1 MEWVFWV
8 ASFVNLFGNAC
19 TIAFWLLNR
28 HAERNYEDPK
38 DLATQENLRKNKF
51 ELRKLRSLPWM
62 FWSIMAFALF
72 EAATSVTFSQNATE
86 LAEMRF
92 QVDPIAAGW
101 YAAVSQNG
109 GNLEI
114 PAIDLAT

>member
-1 MEWVFWV
+1 M
-8 ASFVNLFGNAC
+8 NLFGNAC
-19 TIAFWLLNR
+19 TIAFWLLIR
-28 HAERNYEDPK
+28 HAQQHYEDPK
-38 DLATQENLRKNKF
+38 DPATQEIFRKNKF
-51 ELRKLRSLPWM
+51 DFRKLRSLPWM

-109 GNLEI
+109 GKLEA
-114 PAIDLAT
+114 PAVDFIR

>member
-1 MEWVFWV
+1 
-8 ASFVNLFGNAC
+8 
-19 TIAFWLLNR
+19 
-28 HAERNYEDPK
+28 
-38 DLATQENLRKNKF
+38 
-51 ELRKLRSLPWM
+51 M

-109 GNLEI
+109 GKLETPAVDFIRLLI
-114 PAIDLAT
+114 PITTGLFFVPLLGMFLDRYGQRASASMCPVYIDDTLLIVGQCLYAPAFFSPACCY